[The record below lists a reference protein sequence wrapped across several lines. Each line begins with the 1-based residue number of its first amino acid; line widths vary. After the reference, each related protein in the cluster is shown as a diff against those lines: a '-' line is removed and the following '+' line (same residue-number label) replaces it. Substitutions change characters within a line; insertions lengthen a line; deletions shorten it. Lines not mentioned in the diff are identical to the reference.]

1 MITFRLTSS
10 HSETRQM
17 NSEVA
22 ERKNEET
29 PAYSV
34 YSRRFYVLFL
44 FSFLGFNQC
53 LMWLTFSPI
62 ARNAEKYYNTTV
74 DTIDLL
80 LNWGPIISIPC
91 LPLGSLLMNTPNG
104 LRYCVIILAIIDFF
118 AALIRILP
126 SIIFHST
133 SSNFGVVALPFIHTG
148 QILNAVCGPLA
159 AIPVSQL
166 SSLWFAP
173 HERTRATTIAILA
186 NNNIGTGVGFIIS
199 PYLVTEPE
207 HVPYLLYIH
216 FGLACVASILT
227 LLSFP
232 AQPASAPSAAAE
244 LLMAKSTSHETSHH
258 WRQFLRDI
266 WKCLTNP
273 SFLFLSA
280 AGGLVNG
287 AFNAWTGLY
296 DVLLESEHYT
306 ETQAGRRENSE
317 YVDHICA
324 YNYVRLV
331 WF

>member
-1 MITFRLTSS
+1 MNAEVT
-10 HSETRQM
+10 ET
-17 NSEVA
+17 
-22 ERKNEET
+22 KIHGT
-29 PAYSV
+29 PAYLV

-44 FSFLGFNQC
+44 FAFLGFNQC

-62 ARNAEKYYNTTV
+62 ARNAENYYNITV
-74 DTIDLL
+74 ETIDLL

-91 LPLGSLLMNTPNG
+91 LPLGSLLLNMPNG
-104 LRYCVIILAIIDFF
+104 LRYCVIVLAIVDFF

-126 SIIFHST
+126 SIIFKST
-133 SSNFGVVALPFIHTG
+133 SSNFGVVSLPFIHTG

-186 NNNIGTGVGFIIS
+186 NNNIGTAVGFIIS
-199 PYLVTEPE
+199 PYLVTEPD
-207 HVPYLLYIH
+207 HVPRLLYIH

-232 AQPASAPSAAAE
+232 ARPVSAPSAAAE
-244 LLMAKSTSHETSHH
+244 LRIANPASNETSHH
-258 WRQFLRDI
+258 WRNFFRDI
-266 WKCLTNP
+266 WKCLKNP

-280 AGGLVNG
+280 AGGLING

-296 DVLLESEHYT
+296 DVLLEPENYT
-306 ETQAGRRENSE
+306 ETQAGRDQSSE
-317 YVDHICA
+317 YTDHI
-324 YNYVRLV
+324 
-331 WF
+331 F

>member
-1 MITFRLTSS
+1 MNAEAT
-10 HSETRQM
+10 ET
-17 NSEVA
+17 
-22 ERKNEET
+22 KIHGT
-29 PAYSV
+29 PAYLV
-34 YSRRFYVLFL
+34 YPRRFYVLFL
-44 FSFLGFNQC
+44 FAFLGFNQC

-62 ARNAEKYYNTTV
+62 ARNAENYYNITV
-74 DTIDLL
+74 DTVDLL

-91 LPLGSLLMNTPNG
+91 LPLGSLLLNTPNG
-104 LRYCVIILAIIDFF
+104 LRYCVIVLAIVDFF

-126 SIIFHST
+126 SIIFKST

-186 NNNIGTGVGFIIS
+186 NNNIGTAVGFILS
-199 PYLVTEPE
+199 PYLVTKPE
-207 HVPYLLYIH
+207 HVPRLLYVH

-232 AQPASAPSAAAE
+232 ARPPSAPSAAAE
-244 LLMAKSTSHETSHH
+244 LRIVNPASSETSHH
-258 WRQFLRDI
+258 WRNFFRDI

-280 AGGLVNG
+280 AGGLING

-296 DVLLESEHYT
+296 DVLLEPENYT
-306 ETQAGRRENSE
+306 ETQAGRGQSSE
-317 YVDHICA
+317 YTDHIFKF
-324 YNYVRLV
+324 NYCRLV